1 MFDLGSCGFSS
12 MDITFPSFLEYT
24 ETSEKNLPHCLPW
37 DEIAPVNYTR
47 QTELRKHLSELQDV
61 ANKYMSQDPNFA
73 EYVSEVEAYRKLRE
87 LNELPLEINARRDY
101 RARDHHSVQMIRRFQ
116 PKRPKEEDDEPETL
130 KSDEE
135 VLMEKEQLPQEDV
148 VLNASLMI
156 LGEAI
161 KLNQEDAHAFS
172 VK

>member
-1 MFDLGSCGFSS
+1 
-12 MDITFPSFLEYT
+12 
-24 ETSEKNLPHCLPW
+24 
-37 DEIAPVNYTR
+37 
-47 QTELRKHLSELQDV
+47 
-61 ANKYMSQDPNFA
+61 
-73 EYVSEVEAYRKLRE
+73 
-87 LNELPLEINARRDY
+87 
-101 RARDHHSVQMIRRFQ
+101 MIRRFQ